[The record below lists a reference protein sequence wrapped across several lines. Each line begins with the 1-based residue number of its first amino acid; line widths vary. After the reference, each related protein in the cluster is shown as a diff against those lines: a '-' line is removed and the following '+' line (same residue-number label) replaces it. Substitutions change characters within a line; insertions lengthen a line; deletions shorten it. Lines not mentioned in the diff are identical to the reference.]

1 MRGPVSRKHVRPL
14 RPPAPPFHLQAGGR
28 HFLAIV
34 CRGCHGARAISVHQ
48 PSGAGAGQALPGPLL
63 CAALP
68 GQHHSPRRGSGRSHQ
83 TAFHPIS
90 DGKTQERRF
99 SGVKVNMAVPRLCTR
114 VLSRGALSI
123 FILLGRYRC
132 LRTVCLGKLPL
143 LN

>member
-1 MRGPVSRKHVRPL
+1 MSGPGSRKHVCPL
-14 RPPAPPFHLQAGGR
+14 RPPFTCTRAAGISWPL
-28 HFLAIV
+28 FA
-34 CRGCHGARAISVHQ
+34 GAATVLVAISVHQ
-48 PSGAGAGQALPGPLL
+48 PSGAGAGRALPGPLL

-68 GQHHSPRRGSGRSHQ
+68 GQHHSPRKGSGRSHQ

-90 DGKTQERRF
+90 DGKMQERS

-114 VLSRGALSI
+114 VRSRRALSI